1 MFQYHPLHPLLVRDK
16 CAQDTYTQALCHTL
30 GVWIITRI
38 YWMVVF
44 APHSIKSFFI
54 GLLINGSAMMDKDE
68 GRRGLERTGSNWNHG
83 MSAGAGPGWAAT
95 LSDEPPEAVGGEM
108 NGWTPSFSQ
117 HRNERES
124 ESVRGRVRHTFPAQ
138 EDDAQQ
144 DSRLPSNHQ
153 ESHHF
158 LLFYQVRW
166 RWGGDE
172 VAGSRS
178 ADGHCFLTSS
188 ICPLLCFVL
197 LSLLPLNQLID
208 WCPST
213 LYLVLLVGPPV
224 KVSFCFFQLF
234 STRFLPNSI

>member
-54 GLLINGSAMMDKDE
+54 GLLINGSAMMGKDE

-144 DSRLPSNHQ
+144 DSRLPSNTK
-153 ESHHF
+153 SSLSA
-158 LLFYQVRW
+158 LLSGQVEMRW
-166 RWGGDE
+166 RWGGRVQVCWWTRLLDLLNLPI
-172 VAGSRS
+172 VMLCAFFLASTQS
-178 ADGHCFLTSS
+178 ADRLMPVHPEPGSAGWSS
-188 ICPLLCFVL
+188 
-197 LSLLPLNQLID
+197 
-208 WCPST
+208 
-213 LYLVLLVGPPV
+213 
-224 KVSFCFFQLF
+224 
-234 STRFLPNSI
+234 R